1 MAIDMGLN
9 RSFLHLLRTG
19 LGQGKSPAELEEERH
34 LVVQSRIWFCVSQ
47 VCMVDMLTCSCT

>member
-19 LGQGKSPAELEEERH
+19 VGKGKTPEQLEEERY
-34 LVVQSRIWFCVSQ
+34 LVVQSRIWFCVSI
-47 VCMVDMLTCSCT
+47 